1 MKIPTAT
8 AVNVSSDG
16 RQGERAKEG
25 DEIIFSA
32 STKEEAVELA
42 TKEYRAE
49 TGDIV
54 LRVEEVDAKGE
65 VVVPPKKKKR
75 AKTKR

>member
-1 MKIPTAT
+1 MPLPVQTYAMRVTGIRDIGYIYT
-8 AVNVSSDG
+8 V
-16 RQGERAKEG
+16 
-25 DEIIFSA
+25 SA